1 MSRRMCVF
9 VLALAAVPAP
19 SPKQYARILHLE
31 NSLMAPCCYT
41 QTVAIHGSDVAIEI
55 RHEIVQMVLAGQTDS
70 EILNHYKELYGPQI
84 LVEPEGGFRTVLY
97 CLPVTVAVVGVLL
110 ILAFLRYAIDNGKSR
125 ICLPPLATKDQEEY
139 KARVQADLLQSEE
152 EMPEQPQHS

>member
-1 MSRRMCVF
+1 
-9 VLALAAVPAP
+9 
-19 SPKQYARILHLE
+19 
-31 NSLMAPCCYT
+31 
-41 QTVAIHGSDVAIEI
+41 VAIEI